1 MGVAWLC
8 YVWDMIARVVA
19 VALVVLSLAAGPT
32 LAARPF
38 PKDAKLV
45 TLSGVDAP
53 NVNVDGE
60 WKRLAPGA
68 TIYDTGNRI
77 VQIDTLPAKVQAAV
91 QYEATTGFVAKIW
104 LLNDDEAAQFAA
116 SH

>member
-1 MGVAWLC
+1 MGAARLC
-8 YVWDMIARVVA
+8 YVWGMIARVVA
-19 VALVVLSLAAGPT
+19 VVLVVLSLAAGQA

-38 PKDAKLV
+38 PKDAKLA
-45 TLSGVDAP
+45 TLNGVDAP

-68 TIYDTGNRI
+68 MVYDTGNRI
-77 VQIDTLPAKVQAAV
+77 VQAETLPAKVQAVV

-104 LLNDDEAAQFAA
+104 LLSDDEAAQFAA